1 MIHVP
6 TNPLAH
12 TAFDLAAWGAGLA
25 LGYALHR
32 WRLKPVAEGVA
43 RQVGASYFAALAA
56 GALPGA
62 WLAGSANSLR
72 DATPALSH
80 SVAGALV
87 GAIVGVEIYKR
98 LRGVSGSTGGI
109 FAGPFA
115 LGVVVGRI
123 GCLFAGLPD
132 GTYGTPTT
140 LPWAV
145 DLGDGIG
152 RHPVQLYESGA
163 MALFLAAYVAGLA
176 ARAPWA
182 LRRGFYALCLAY
194 GAQRFAWEFLKPYPA
209 LVGPFN
215 LFHILS
221 GGLVAYGWIYWR
233 ADLARERGAQ
243 ERALPVPGPDHQPLR
258 DLPGAGPGQ
267 DRQ

>member
-6 TNPLAH
+6 THPALH
-12 TAFDLAAWGAGLA
+12 IAFDLAAWLAGAALARGLY
-25 LGYALHR
+25 G
-32 WRLKPVAEGVA
+32 WRLKDRIAEAAAKVGPGYFISLG
-43 RQVGASYFAALAA
+43 VGAVVGGF
-56 GALPGA
+56 
-62 WLAGSANSLR
+62 LAGSLVSFVG
-72 DATPALSH
+72 PAPTLSH
-80 SVAGALV
+80 SVAGVLA
-87 GAIVGVEIYKR
+87 GAIVAVEIYKVV
-98 LRGVSGSTGGI
+98 RGIRGSTGVAFTGALTLGI
-109 FAGPFA
+109 A
-115 LGVVVGRI
+115 VGRW
-123 GCLFAGLPD
+123 GCLFSGLPD
-132 GTYGTPTT
+132 RTFGSPSA